1 MDDKVIDLIAKLD
14 INKSKRQLQA
24 DIDKIK
30 GQIDFAV
37 KVKKIKLDESI
48 QKSIT
53 AQLDNLK
60 ISLNDMTVSKE
71 PLSQTV
77 SEVNNALKGIQVNVL
92 SGNDG
97 SQQAKQAGQQVGQKY
112 GDGFAQGI
120 KNNSTKFSSIVK
132 NQFKQVGD
140 AFKQTFSIA
149 AIGMTA
155 ISKTKEA
162 ITELKQINTYL
173 TEISKDNDKLTAS
186 ELKEIGDNSFNI
198 ASKYGKKPTDYL
210 SGVKE
215 LYRAGYRNAER
226 IAELSVAAQGAGDM
240 TAELANKYIIT
251 TDKAYKLGGSV
262 EKLMEILDGS
272 NNITNHNVVNMTQLA
287 EGMAIVGSQAANAG
301 VGIEETTASLGTMI
315 AATQRDGSEVA
326 QAFKAILMN
335 IQQVTDEEEGIDA
348 EGLTKYERACAA
360 LNVSLKETKNGIASL
375 RDPMQVIKELSE
387 AYVKLDENDIRRTNL
402 LSSVGGKLRANALD
416 ALLQN
421 QDMYNSM
428 LEQYAQGTGTMAA
441 EAEKTANS
449 WEGSLNRLSNTWT
462 DTVEN
467 VTDSDAIITA
477 INGLNGILFV
487 INKITEA
494 LGSWG
499 TIGAGIGIAAS
510 IKNVGRPKM
519 FGLFEYADSN
529 KCSYGYI
536 SFLNAEYG
544 TYIFVNEASICGEIS
559 TLCSTSLLEV
569 TVRTLKQ
576 SAGTALIRKPSQKRQ
591 QAVTV
596 R

>member
-173 TEISKDNDKLTAS
+173 TEKTWI
-186 ELKEIGDNSFNI
+186 
-198 ASKYGKKPTDYL
+198 
-210 SGVKE
+210 
-215 LYRAGYRNAER
+215 
-226 IAELSVAAQGAGDM
+226 
-240 TAELANKYIIT
+240 
-251 TDKAYKLGGSV
+251 
-262 EKLMEILDGS
+262 
-272 NNITNHNVVNMTQLA
+272 
-287 EGMAIVGSQAANAG
+287 
-301 VGIEETTASLGTMI
+301 MI
-315 AATQRDGSEVA
+315 RYQ
-326 QAFKAILMN
+326 
-335 IQQVTDEEEGIDA
+335 
-348 EGLTKYERACAA
+348 
-360 LNVSLKETKNGIASL
+360 
-375 RDPMQVIKELSE
+375 P
-387 AYVKLDENDIRRTNL
+387 
-402 LSSVGGKLRANALD
+402 
-416 ALLQN
+416 
-421 QDMYNSM
+421 
-428 LEQYAQGTGTMAA
+428 
-441 EAEKTANS
+441 
-449 WEGSLNRLSNTWT
+449 
-462 DTVEN
+462 
-467 VTDSDAIITA
+467 
-477 INGLNGILFV
+477 
-487 INKITEA
+487 
-494 LGSWG
+494 
-499 TIGAGIGIAAS
+499 
-510 IKNVGRPKM
+510 
-519 FGLFEYADSN
+519 
-529 KCSYGYI
+529 
-536 SFLNAEYG
+536 
-544 TYIFVNEASICGEIS
+544 
-559 TLCSTSLLEV
+559 
-569 TVRTLKQ
+569 
-576 SAGTALIRKPSQKRQ
+576 
-591 QAVTV
+591 
-596 R
+596 